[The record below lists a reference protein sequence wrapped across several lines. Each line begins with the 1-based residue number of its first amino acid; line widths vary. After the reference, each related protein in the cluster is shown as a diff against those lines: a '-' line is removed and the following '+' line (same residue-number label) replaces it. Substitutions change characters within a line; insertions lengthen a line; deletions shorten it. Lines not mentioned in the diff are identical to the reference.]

1 MSRIERLIITLV
13 LIISTCIIGYAQTR
27 VLVSGGNAELEQ
39 YEIFSTPIRISP
51 KYSNLEEVQN
61 KKIEDLMSSILCA
74 SNQEWV
80 NFNTLGGAKNATL
93 KKASDFESILKRDNT
108 KTYMELLSKMNF
120 DLNGEELCV
129 VRFRYFLEQAPNG
142 VVGAYQLQNVEGRW
156 YQTSRTDL
164 SKIAL
169 LNMFMKPTVLEQ
181 LIKGKPTDNRDFN
194 KLLAKV
200 NNSNGV
206 DFEKLYQEF
215 SSWEN
220 DKEKTDL
227 FTEPAW

>member
-1 MSRIERLIITLV
+1 MIRIERLITTLV
-13 LIISTCIIGYAQTR
+13 LLLSTCIIGYAQTR
-27 VLVSGGNAELEQ
+27 VLVSGGNAELKQ
-39 YEIFSTPIRISP
+39 YAKFSTPIKISP
-51 KYSNLEEVQN
+51 KYSNLEEVKN

-80 NFNTLGGAKNATL
+80 NFNTLGGAKNATV
-93 KKASDFESILKRDNT
+93 KKVSDFEAILKRDNS

-120 DLNGEELCV
+120 DFNGEELCV
-129 VRFRYFLEQAPNG
+129 VKFRYFIEQAPNG

-169 LNMFMKPTVLEQ
+169 LNMFMKPTVIEQ
-181 LIKGKPTDNRDFN
+181 LLNGKPTDNRDFN

-200 NNSNGV
+200 NSSKGV